1 MADIDTSG
9 VNARHPAPGTRILR
23 ASEIGQFVY
32 CHRAWWLHRVKG
44 VPLANVR
51 ELEAGTAG
59 HAAHG
64 RGVAAARALQWL
76 ALAML
81 VLSILAL
88 AAAMILR

>member
-1 MADIDTSG
+1 MSDSG
-9 VNARHPAPGTRILR
+9 SPLPVLR
-23 ASEIGQFVY
+23 ASEVGHYTY
-32 CHRAWWLHRVKG
+32 CHRAWWLHTVRG

-64 RGVAAARALQWL
+64 RGVAFAQALQWL

-81 VLSILAL
+81 VLAIAAL
-88 AAAMILR
+88 AAGLLLR